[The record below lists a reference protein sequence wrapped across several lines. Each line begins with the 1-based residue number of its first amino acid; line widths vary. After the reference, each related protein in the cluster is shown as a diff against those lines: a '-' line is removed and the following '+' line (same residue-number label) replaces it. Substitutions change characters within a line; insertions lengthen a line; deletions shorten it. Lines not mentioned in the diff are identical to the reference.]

1 MVLSRTG
8 RPLGEAVFGP
18 AARLLVRLG
27 VSADAVTVTAT
38 VLTITAAVTLLPAG
52 HLAAGALTLGL
63 LVVADN
69 LDGQIAR
76 STGTASDWGAFLDA
90 TMDRLADA
98 AIFGALA
105 FWAVFHVPG
114 TAGTITAVAAVAC
127 AALAQTVS
135 YAKAR
140 AEAQGFTA
148 NIGLAERAD
157 RLVVTLVATLGVG
170 LGLPTWVLSG
180 ALVLLAVASAVTV
193 AQRVLTVRRQWAAR
207 AGRAHGAD
215 EADAPD
221 GPGGAR

>member
-1 MVLSRTG
+1 MVLSRSG
-8 RPLGEAVFGP
+8 RSLGEAVFGP
-18 AARLLVRLG
+18 VARVLVRLG
-27 VSADAVTVTAT
+27 VSADAVTVVATA
-38 VLTITAAVTLLPAG
+38 LTITAAVTLLPAG
-52 HLAAGALTLGL
+52 HLTAGALTVGL

-76 STGTASDWGAFLDA
+76 QTGSASDWGAFLDA

-114 TAGTITAVAAVAC
+114 IQGTITAAAAVAC
-127 AALAQTVS
+127 VALAQTVS

-157 RLVVTLVATLGVG
+157 RLVVVLVATLGVG
-170 LGLPTWVLSG
+170 SGLPAWVLGG
-180 ALVLLAVASAVTV
+180 ALVLVAAACAVTV
-193 AQRVLTVRRQWAAR
+193 AQRMVTVRRQWVAR
-207 AGRAHGAD
+207 AG
-215 EADAPD
+215 AP
-221 GPGGAR
+221 GESAPGEGQPS